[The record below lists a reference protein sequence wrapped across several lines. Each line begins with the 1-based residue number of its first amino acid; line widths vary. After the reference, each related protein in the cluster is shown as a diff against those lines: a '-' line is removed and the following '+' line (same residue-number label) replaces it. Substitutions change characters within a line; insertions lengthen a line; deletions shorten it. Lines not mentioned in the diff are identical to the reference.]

1 MPLFDWQAVKEA
13 EIESAVLF
21 CPEPERNN
29 QQTIP
34 GEGKKKVVFPNDS
47 VLLFDRFSLHFLPFI
62 VTHRNGM

>member
-47 VLLFDRFSLHFLPFI
+47 VLLDRKS
-62 VTHRNGM
+62 VV